1 MADHFLERTENIQK
15 EDKQHLQ
22 DRLLFD
28 ASMKKKKF
36 SCEFLFYYFTYRPTV
51 QKCLVKVSINTE
63 SKNHG
68 LIVNSATTIS
78 NGDIIIETMSV
89 VEVLK
94 A

>member
-15 EDKQHLQ
+15 EHKQHLQ

-28 ASMKKKKF
+28 ASMKKKKI
-36 SCEFLFYYFTYRPTV
+36 SSEFLFYYFTYPPTV

-68 LIVNSATTIS
+68 LITKSSFT
-78 NGDIIIETMSV
+78 E
-89 VEVLK
+89 LK
-94 A
+94 I